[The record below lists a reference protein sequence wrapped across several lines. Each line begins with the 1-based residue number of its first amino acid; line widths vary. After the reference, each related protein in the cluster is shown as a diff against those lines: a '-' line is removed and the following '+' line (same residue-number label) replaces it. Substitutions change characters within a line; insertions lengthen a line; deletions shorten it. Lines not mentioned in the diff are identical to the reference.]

1 LPTKDISS
9 LLTAHDRGRTAII
22 DGERRISFG
31 ELDDLCARIASGLM
45 NLGVAPGDRVV
56 LMWPP
61 SIEFVALAFGL
72 FRAGAV
78 PVMIDPGIGLKW
90 LSKCLAESE
99 PAFFIGVPKA
109 VWARRLLGWAPSAR
123 LLHYGALV
131 RAGQTPRQLPPT
143 GETAAVL
150 FTSGSTGAPKG
161 AVYTHEVFHAQARL
175 LGGHFGVKAGQVSV
189 PTFPLFALFDVGLGM
204 TAVLPRMDYT
214 RPGSVDP
221 MAVIG
226 PIQKHGAAQLFGSPA
241 LLDRVGRFGERHGI
255 VLPSIERVLSAGAP
269 VPAKV
274 VARFKRML
282 APSAQVHTPYGAT
295 EALPVACVEESV
307 PGFGTCVG
315 RPLPGVEVKILPI
328 VDGPLASLEEVAE
341 GQVGELAVSGPV
353 VTRGYFRRPEADAL
367 SKIGAWHRMGDLGWR
382 DKEGRLWFCGRKSH
396 RLGTLYTI
404 PCEAVFNAHPRVRRT
419 ALVGVGGKP
428 VLCVELE
435 PGQKADE
442 TLTRELLAL
451 GAAKEHTKG
460 ITTVLY
466 HPSFPVDIRHNAKIF
481 REKLAVWAEGR
492 LS

>member
-1 LPTKDISS
+1 MPTKDISS
-9 LLTAHDRGRTAII
+9 LLAGHDRGRLAVI
-22 DGERRISFG
+22 DGERRATFG
-31 ELDDLCARIASGLM
+31 ELDDLCARVASGLI
-45 NLGVAPGDRVV
+45 NLGLAPGDRVA

-61 SIEFVALAFGL
+61 SIEFLALAFGL

-78 PVMIDPGIGLKW
+78 PVMVDPGIGRQWLK
-90 LSKCLAESE
+90 KCLAEAE
-99 PAFFIGVPKA
+99 PAFFIGVEKA

-123 LLHYGALV
+123 LLRYGAVL
-131 RAGQTPRQLPPT
+131 RAGGEKREQPPP
-143 GETAAVL
+143 GDTAAVL

-161 AVYTHEVFHAQARL
+161 AVYTHEIFHAQARL
-175 LGGHFGVKAGQVSV
+175 LSEHFGVKGGQVSV
-189 PTFPLFALFDVGLGM
+189 PTFPLFLLFDVGLGM

-274 VARFKRML
+274 IARFKKLL
-282 APSAQVHTPYGAT
+282 APEARIHTPYGAT

-315 RPLPGVEVKILPI
+315 RPLPGISVKILPI
-328 VDGPLASLEEVAE
+328 ADGPLTSLEEVPE
-341 GQVGELAVSGPV
+341 GEVGELAVSGPV

-382 DKEGRLWFCGRKSH
+382 DKDGRLWFCGRKSH
-396 RLGTLYTI
+396 RVGSLYTI
-404 PCEAVFNAHPRVRRT
+404 PCEAVFNAHPGVRRT

-435 PGQKADE
+435 PGTRPGE
-442 TLTRELLAL
+442 RLTGELLAL
-451 GAAKEHTKG
+451 GAAKEHTRA

-481 REKLAVWAEGR
+481 REKLAAWAAGK